1 MLHRFVQ
8 TDTLFE
14 VTQVVFPLLVA
25 TVALECTVLGLGFVG
40 LGGLEFDG
48 IVLEEVLGEY
58 YAVWV
63 STDPGSLR
71 FVLDVGGLS

>member
-14 VTQVVFPLLVA
+14 VTQVVFTLLVA
-25 TVALECTVLGLGFVG
+25 SVALECAVLGLGFVG
-40 LGGLEFDG
+40 LGRLEFDG

-63 STDPGSLR
+63 STDPRGLR
-71 FVLDVGGLS
+71 FVLYVGGLS